1 MITLKRAYDS
11 ISATDGTR
19 FLVERLWPRG
29 VQKAKL
35 RIDAWLKDVAPSTE
49 LRKWF
54 SHDPDRW
61 NEFRRRYFRELD
73 AQPAAWRPIVS
84 AARRGRVTLVYSSH
98 DTDHNNAVALQEYLQ
113 RKARRSAI
121 PRKGGHRSS
130 VGLSLALTLLL
141 AGGAA
146 SLHAQPPFAS
156 ADAVRDLVDVL
167 DQFRLDAIA
176 AADPA
181 EPGTF
186 VAALYFQGRQLL
198 VVSARHPSV
207 EAVADRI
214 TTHRFREVY
223 MDLQGTPTPRDKFY
237 LQDARADG
245 ILSAFP
251 GSGDVDVLYE
261 AGVGRTLFNG
271 DIEGQQLT
279 SAEYDARLAAADAR
293 YARLLTLLAS
303 AARRLHQ

>member
-1 MITLKRAYDS
+1 
-11 ISATDGTR
+11 
-19 FLVERLWPRG
+19 

-35 RIDAWLKDVAPSTE
+35 RVDGWLKDVAPSTE

-54 SHDPDRW
+54 NHDPGKW
-61 NEFRRRYFRELD
+61 GEFRRRYFRELD
-73 AQPAAWRPIVS
+73 SEPEAWRPIVS

-113 RKARRSAI
+113 RKVRRSAI
-121 PRKGGHRSS
+121 PSKERHRRS
-130 VGLSLALTLLL
+130 VVLSLALTLLL

-146 SLHAQPPFAS
+146 SVHAQPPFAS
-156 ADAVRDLVDVL
+156 ADAVRGLVHGL
-167 DQFRLDAIA
+167 DQFGSVAIA

-186 VAALYFQGRQLL
+186 VAALYIPGSQLL
-198 VVSARHPSV
+198 VVSARHPSA

-214 TTHRFREVY
+214 AMRRFREVY
-223 MDLQGTPTPRDKFY
+223 QDLQGTPTPRDKFF
-237 LQDARADG
+237 LQDSRADG

-251 GSGDVDVLYE
+251 GSRDVDVLYE
-261 AGVGRTLFNG
+261 DGVRRTLFNG
-271 DIEGQQLT
+271 DIDAQHLT
-279 SAEYDARLAAADAR
+279 SAEYDAKLAAADAR

-303 AARRLHQ
+303 AARQLHQGQ

>member
-11 ISATDGTR
+11 VSATDGTR
-19 FLVERLWPRG
+19 YLVERLWPRG

-35 RIDAWLKDVAPSTE
+35 RVHGWLKDVAPSTE

-54 SHDPDRW
+54 NHDPGKW
-61 NEFRRRYFRELD
+61 GEFRRRYFRELD
-73 AQPAAWRPIVS
+73 SEPEAWRPIVS

-113 RKARRSAI
+113 RKVRRSAI
-121 PRKGGHRSS
+121 PRKERHRRSL
-130 VGLSLALTLLL
+130 VLSLALTLLL
-141 AGGAA
+141 AGAA
-146 SLHAQPPFAS
+146 SLHAQAPFAS
-156 ADAVRDLVDVL
+156 AAAVRDLVHVM
-167 DQFRLDAIA
+167 DQYRLDAIA

-181 EPGTF
+181 DPGTF
-186 VAALYFQGRQLL
+186 VAALYIPGSQLL
-198 VVSARHPSV
+198 VLSARHPSA

-214 TTHRFREVY
+214 AMRRFREVY
-223 MDLQGTPTPRDKFY
+223 LDLQGTPTPRDKFFV
-237 LQDARADG
+237 QDSRADG

-261 AGVGRTLFNG
+261 DGVRRTLFNG
-271 DIEGQQLT
+271 DIDAQHLT

-293 YARLLTLLAS
+293 YARLLILLAS